1 MSNGHD
7 EQIDQE
13 HRAESSPPPDSP
25 QAPDPGTDA
34 PAAADQTFVYT
45 DAADNSAEN
54 SEILDRFAGTVVPGN
69 GDLFSAL
76 PGSSLKPP
84 ENTGAS
90 GSTTDS
96 VSRSGSLRPR
106 NIQASEEL
114 VEELS
119 ESSSDDQ
126 ELDYV
131 VLDELGEGGMGTVHL
146 ARQVALGRNVALK
159 QIHRKSGRDQS
170 VRDEFL
176 MEAVLTG
183 KLEHPNIVPVYEV
196 GESPGGELFYSMK
209 NIQGQPWDDLIGT
222 HTLDENLSILVDVC
236 DAVAFA
242 HAEGVIHRDLKPQNI
257 MIGGFGEVL
266 VLDWGMAVLA
276 TADEDV
282 MTSAGGTPSYMAPEM
297 VNPPYC
303 VGPRSD
309 VYLLGGILF
318 RLLTGRTPH
327 DGESAIECLKSASRN
342 EIVDPDADRQR
353 ELDPSGELLGVA
365 LRAMKTLP
373 EDRYQTVQ
381 EFQQSVRDFESHRES
396 LQVCATAEEALV
408 AAGETGEYSGFSRAV
423 FGFEQALAL
432 WDGNQRARD
441 TMTEARLAYAACA
454 EAREDYDLA
463 LSLLNELGGDNREMR
478 DRLVAAKDKRD
489 ARQRQ
494 VRQLRRL
501 LMSAGVAILVLVSAA
516 AVWINRER
524 QISVRNEQ
532 IALENLRTS
541 ERNAY
546 NSDMLLA
553 QQHWEDADVHYL
565 EDLLDRYKDHD
576 DLTQFEWGYWRRMIS
591 SDLLTIRGHASRVR
605 RVEFSPDGKQ
615 IVSASVDNVL
625 KTSDASTGE
634 TLVTFAGHDG
644 PDGCWCAGFSPD
656 GKRIVSGGVDR
667 LVKVWNAATGQETLT
682 LKGHTGFIT
691 AVCFSPDGKR
701 ILSGSSDTSLKIW
714 NASTGETELTF
725 GGHGSPVT
733 SAEFSEDG
741 QSIVSG
747 GARTVIIWD
756 AETGQSQSV
765 FEEHTGY
772 VTAVAFS
779 PDGKQVVSGSVDQTV
794 RVWDISSGRA
804 SLTLEGHPG
813 GLWAVDFGPD
823 GKQVASGDDQNIVKL
838 WDIATGQETLTIRGH
853 SGPVTS
859 LDFSPDGKRIVS
871 CSADTLVKVW
881 DATTGQDAVSLG
893 NHTGPVTSSIF
904 SPDGQHLV
912 SGGEDGT
919 LKVLDAAAGS
929 TRFTIK
935 GHSRAVTG
943 LSFSPDGS
951 QFVSSSEDRTL
962 RLWNIST
969 GKALKTLDGHSSPI
983 TCVNFSPNGKQLLST
998 SSRTIKIW
1006 DLSSGQA
1013 THTFKGHSS
1022 RIRSAAFNPDGN
1034 RIVSGSMDNTLK
1046 LWDAT
1051 TGKELRT
1058 FTGHTDAVWSVCFS
1072 PDGRRIAS
1080 GSFDQTLKVWDAE
1093 TGDLIFTLK
1102 GHSGFVR
1109 SVGFSPN
1116 GQRIV
1121 SGSDDGTVKLWDTPT
1136 GQTSLTLNGHT
1147 GPVLSVG
1154 FGPEGWRIVSG
1165 GEDRSLKVW
1174 DASSD

>member
-7 EQIDQE
+7 ERLDQE
-13 HRAESSPPPDSP
+13 HQAESASSPDAPESP
-25 QAPDPGTDA
+25 GPGTDA
-34 PAAADQTFVYT
+34 AAAADQTFVFP
-45 DAADNSAEN
+45 DAANTGAEDA
-54 SEILDRFAGTVVPGN
+54 EILDRFSGTVVPGE

-106 NIQASEEL
+106 NIQASGEL
-114 VEELS
+114 AQ
-119 ESSSDDQ
+119 ESSASAPDTQ

-209 NIQGQPWDDLIGT
+209 NIQGRPWDDLIGT

-242 HAEGVIHRDLKPQNI
+242 HAEGVVHRDLKPQNI

-276 TADEDV
+276 TSDEDV
-282 MTSAGGTPSYMAPEM
+282 LTSAGGTPSYMAPEM
-297 VNPPYC
+297 VNPPFC

-318 RLLTGRTPH
+318 RLLTGKTPH
-327 DGESAIECLKSASRN
+327 HGESAIECLKSASKN
-342 EIVDPDADRQR
+342 KIADPDDDRQR

-365 LRAMKTLP
+365 LRAMETLP

-381 EFQQSVRDFESHRES
+381 DFQQAVRDFESHRES
-396 LQVCATAEEALV
+396 LQVCATAEEDLV
-408 AAGETGEYSGFSRAV
+408 AAGEIGEYSGFSRAV

-432 WDGNQRARD
+432 WNGNQRARD
-441 TMTEARLAYAACA
+441 TITEARLAYAACA
-454 EAREDYDLA
+454 ETREDYDLA
-463 LSLLNELGGDNREMR
+463 LSLLDELDGDAREIR
-478 DRLVAAKDKRD
+478 DRLIAAKDKRD

-501 LMSAGVAILVLVSAA
+501 LVSAGVAILVLVSTA
-516 AVWINRER
+516 AVWINHER
-524 QISVRNEQ
+524 QVSVKNEK

-565 EDLLDRYKDHD
+565 EDLLDRYRDRD
-576 DLTQFEWGYWRRMIS
+576 DLTQFEWSYWRRKIS
-591 SDLLTIRGHASRVR
+591 SDLLTIRGHAGRVR
-605 RVEFSPDGKQ
+605 RVQFSPDGKR

-625 KTSDASTGE
+625 KISDAVTGE
-634 TLVTFAGHDG
+634 TTVTFAGHDG
-644 PDGCWCAGFSPD
+644 PDGCWCAAFSPD

-667 LVKVWNAATGQETLT
+667 LVKVWDASTGRQTLT
-682 LKGHTGFIT
+682 LKGHTSFIT
-691 AVCFSPDGKR
+691 AVGFSPDGKQ
-701 ILSGSSDTSLKIW
+701 ILSGSVDTSLRLW
-714 NASTGETELTF
+714 DASTGEPKLKF

-733 SAEFSEDG
+733 SAGFSDDG
-741 QSIVSG
+741 KSIVSG
-747 GARTVIIWD
+747 GGQTVITWD
-756 AETGQSQSV
+756 ADTGQTQTV
-765 FEEHTGY
+765 FEGHTDY
-772 VTAVAFS
+772 VTGVAFS
-779 PDGKQVVSGSVDQTV
+779 PDGKQVVSGSVDKTV
-794 RVWDISSGRA
+794 KVWDVASGQA
-804 SLTLEGHPG
+804 SLTLEGHSG
-813 GLWAVDFGPD
+813 GLWAVDFSPNGSR
-823 GKQVASGDDQNIVKL
+823 VASGDDRNIVKL
-838 WDIATGQETLTIRGH
+838 WDSVTGKEMFTIRGH

-881 DATTGQDAVSLG
+881 DATSGQNAITLG
-893 NHTGPVTSSIF
+893 EHARSVTSSIF
-904 SPDGQHLV
+904 SPDGQHVV
-912 SGGEDGT
+912 SGSDDGT
-919 LKVLDAAAGS
+919 LKVWDATTAS

-935 GHSRAVTG
+935 GHTRAVTG

-951 QFVSSSEDRTL
+951 QLVSSSEDRML

-969 GKALKTLDGHSSPI
+969 GEELKTLEGHSSPI
-983 TCVNFSPNGKQLLST
+983 TCVNFSPDGQRLLST

-1006 DLSSGQA
+1006 DPATGQA
-1013 THTFKGHSS
+1013 THTFKGHSR
-1022 RIRSAAFNPDGN
+1022 RIRSAAFSPDGGW
-1034 RIVSGSMDNTLK
+1034 IVTGSMDNTLK
-1046 LWDAT
+1046 LWDAS
-1051 TGKELRT
+1051 TGEEIRT
-1058 FTGHTDAVWSVCFS
+1058 FTGHTNSVWSVSFS
-1072 PDGRRIAS
+1072 PDGQRIAS
-1080 GSFDQTLKVWDAE
+1080 GSFDQTLKIWDAS
-1093 TGDLIFTLK
+1093 TGHLLLTLK
-1102 GHSGFVR
+1102 GHSAYVR
-1109 SVGFSPN
+1109 SVGFSPD
-1116 GQRIV
+1116 GRRIV
-1121 SGSDDGTVKLWDTPT
+1121 SGSDDGSVKLWDAPT

-1147 GPVLSVG
+1147 GPVLSVV
-1154 FGPEGWRIVSG
+1154 FGPDGQRILSG
-1165 GEDRSLKVW
+1165 GEDRTLKLW
-1174 DASSD
+1174 DASSG